1 MATLALP
8 TGCDARA
15 RYGGLTDGRTIG
27 PTRKRAAREAT
38 SPYGS
43 ELVDKVSIS
52 LPPALA
58 ARAREEAG
66 RDATSL
72 SAIVAA
78 ALGERF
84 DREDQAGLDAAFD
97 ADREESIRAA
107 EAFLPYAAALLAEAE
122 W

>member
-1 MATLALP
+1 MVVPWTDDRSYHWSTREEGRPRGNLAL
-8 TGCDARA
+8 
-15 RYGGLTDGRTIG
+15 
-27 PTRKRAAREAT
+27 
-38 SPYGS
+38 GS

-84 DREDQAGLDAAFD
+84 DREDQARLDAAFD
-97 ADREESIRAA
+97 ADREEGIRAA
-107 EAFLPYAAALLAEAE
+107 ETFLPYSAALFAEAE

>member
-1 MATLALP
+1 MT
-8 TGCDARA
+8 
-15 RYGGLTDGRTIG
+15 GRTIG

-58 ARAREEAG
+58 SRAREEAG

-84 DREDQAGLDAAFD
+84 DRE
-97 ADREESIRAA
+97 ESIRAA